1 MESPSVK
8 LIQGSKL
15 DQDVFRVYRALRN
28 IFQKHGFTEDELDTV
43 SHAPTE
49 VWEHH
54 SLLRN
59 LIEMIKN
66 ECNKYGFDNEGLMDV
81 DVAKYIE
88 DGLKKIDS
96 ETSLEDNKGYYNA
109 STRTSIFES
118 TGFNKIESLI
128 IDKLN
133 KDAFETNYIE
143 DNTMYWDGETVIN
156 ESINEVWQVDSVQI
170 VPSEKEGCDLM
181 VHMVISPISDHSLV
195 FYEDMGKDFDIHSE
209 PHNVRLRY
217 FQDASWIIDKVKS
230 SVKNKMNKYFPFSES
245 CIKLYFE

>member
-8 LIQGSKL
+8 LIKGSKL
-15 DQDVFRVYRALRN
+15 DQDVFRVYRVLRK
-28 IFQKHGFTEDELDTV
+28 IFQQYGFTEDELDTV

-143 DNTMYWDGETVIN
+143 DNTMYWDGETDVN
-156 ESINEVWQVDSVQI
+156 EAVNAIWQVDSVEI

-181 VHMVISPISDHSLV
+181 VHMVISPISDHSFV

-209 PHNVRLRY
+209 PHSVRLSY
-217 FQDASWIIDKVKS
+217 FQDASWIIDRVER
-230 SVKNKMNKYFPFSES
+230 SVKNKMNKFFPFPES
-245 CIKLYFE
+245 CIKLYTE

>member
-1 MESPSVK
+1 MESPSVN
-8 LIQGSKL
+8 LIKGSKL
-15 DQDVFRVYRALRN
+15 DQDVFRVYRALRK
-28 IFQKHGFTEDELDTV
+28 IFQQYGFTEDELDTV

-96 ETSLEDNKGYYNA
+96 ETSLEGNKGYYNA

-118 TGFNKIESLI
+118 TGFNKLESLI
-128 IDKLN
+128 KDKLN
-133 KDAFETNYIE
+133 QDAFSNNYVE
-143 DNTMYWDGETVIN
+143 DNTMYWDGETDVN
-156 ESINEVWQVDSVQI
+156 EAVNAIWQVDDVQMI
-170 VPSEKEGCDLM
+170 PSEKEGCDLT
-181 VHMVISPISDHSLV
+181 VHMVISPISEHSFV
-195 FYEDMGKDFDIHSE
+195 FYEDMAEDLNVHKE
-209 PHNVRLRY
+209 PHSVRLRY
-217 FQDASWIIDKVKS
+217 FQDASWIIDSVEK
-230 SVKNKMNKYFPFSES
+230 SVKRRMNRYFPFPES
-245 CIKLYFE
+245 CIKLYIE

>member
-8 LIQGSKL
+8 LIKGSKL

-28 IFQKHGFTEDELDTV
+28 IFQKHGFTEFEIEGI
-43 SHAPTE
+43 SHAPNE

-66 ECNKYGFDNEGLMDV
+66 ECDKYGFDNKGLMDV

-88 DGLKKIDS
+88 DSLKQIDS
-96 ETSLEDNKGYYNA
+96 ETSLEGNKGYYSSSRN
-109 STRTSIFES
+109 TIFES
-118 TGFNKIESLI
+118 TGFSKLEGLI
-128 IDKLN
+128 KDKLN
-133 KDAFETNYIE
+133 KEAFSNNYIE
-143 DNTMYWDGETVIN
+143 DNTMYWDGETDVN
-156 ESINEVWQVDSVQI
+156 ESINAVWQVDSVEI

-181 VHMVISPISDHSLV
+181 VHMVISPIGEHSFV
-195 FYEDMGKDFDIHSE
+195 FYEDMGKEFNTHDE
-209 PHNVRLRY
+209 PHSVRLRY
-217 FQDASWIIDKVKS
+217 FQDASWIIDTVKS
-230 SVKNKMNKYFPFSES
+230 KVKNKMNKYFPFSES